1 MGMCGSA
8 GEGSRA
14 VCRKRL
20 LPAALPAQGSHIH
33 EFARKNHNQN
43 DDDER
48 SLVVARL
55 LPFSCRWISQVL
67 WVTADSSPARTKCLR
82 VRVTVQR
89 EATSL
94 KS

>member
-20 LPAALPAQGSHIH
+20 LPAALPAQGSHVH
-33 EFARKNHNQN
+33 ASARNNHNQN
-43 DDDER
+43 EDGER

-67 WVTADSSPARTKCLR
+67 CVTADSSPARMKCLR

-89 EATSL
+89 EATS
-94 KS
+94 